1 MNEDQI
7 QMLEGKN
14 KILLFR
20 RMKDKSEKAA
30 KLVFQ
35 TEHTFTYERELDSI
49 VTKDGAIVKVGELE
63 AEVEVTAIQAKNDPV
78 STMLESAVING
89 ERLELW
95 EVNVD
100 EDLEEEG
107 KFPAVYAQGYLGSWE
122 PTASAEDESEI
133 SSTFVVDLKPQFGMA
148 TLTADQKD
156 AIQYAFKDTD
166 PEPEE
171 A

>member
-95 EVNVD
+95 EEIGRASCRERVWG
-100 EDLEEEG
+100 EEG
-107 KFPAVYAQGYLGSWE
+107 
-122 PTASAEDESEI
+122 AE
-133 SSTFVVDLKPQFGMA
+133 
-148 TLTADQKD
+148 
-156 AIQYAFKDTD
+156 
-166 PEPEE
+166 
-171 A
+171 